1 MMCEFENYQR
11 NRRANN
17 LLELLRKETEG
28 LGILLNDEAVHLFSL
43 YLEELK
49 TWNKKI
55 NLFSRKDDQEI
66 IIKDFLDSLTISN
79 YLSSGTSV
87 LDIGSGG
94 GFPGIPIKISRRDLR
109 VVLSEVRAKK
119 IFFLKHIIRILG
131 IENLE
136 VLSSKDQKAIEFD
149 FVVSRAFGSITK
161 LVETGSP
168 YLKENGVVI
177 SMKGKMGEEE
187 LNRDLPILRKM
198 GWNPFFVDHIELPVV
213 GHKRVLIGLRRNVS
227 RETNSQ
233 IRKTLEN
240 LEKFG

>member
-1 MMCEFENYQR
+1 MMSEFKNYKK
-11 NRRANN
+11 NRRVNN
-17 LLELLRKETEG
+17 LLELLKKEAEG
-28 LGILLNDEAVHLFSL
+28 LGVVLNDEPVHLFSL
-43 YLEELK
+43 YLDELK

-87 LDIGSGG
+87 LDLGSGG

-109 VVLSEVRAKK
+109 IVLSEVRTKK

-136 VLSSKDQKAIEFD
+136 VLSSKDQKTIEFD

-177 SMKGKMGEEE
+177 SMKGKKGEEE
-187 LNRDLPILRKM
+187 LDQELPILRKM
-198 GWNPFFVDHIELPVV
+198 GWNPYFVDHIELPIV
-213 GHKRVLIGLRRNVS
+213 GHRRVLIGLRRDVS
-227 RETNSQ
+227 RETIS
-233 IRKTLEN
+233 
-240 LEKFG
+240 

>member
-1 MMCEFENYQR
+1 MISEFENYQR
-11 NRRANN
+11 NRKTNEILD
-17 LLELLRKETEG
+17 LLKKEADG
-28 LGILLNDEAVHLFSL
+28 LGVFLNDEAVHLFSL
-43 YLEELK
+43 YLGELK

-79 YLSSGTSV
+79 YPSLGTSV
-87 LDIGSGG
+87 LDLGSGG

-168 YLKENGVVI
+168 YLKGNGVVI
-177 SMKGKMGEEE
+177 SMKGKKGEVE
-187 LNRDLPILRKM
+187 LEQELPILRKM
-198 GWNPFFVDHIELPVV
+198 GWNPYFVDQIELPIV
-213 GHKRVLIGLRRNVS
+213 GHRRVLIGLRRDVS
-227 RETNSQ
+227 RETISQ
-233 IRKTLEN
+233 NRKN
-240 LEKFG
+240 PSKVK